1 MSLESKTLINLHWY
15 IQSGKNSIRS
25 VQWKSKTAILWIE
38 TSTDLD
44 SVLSFNIEPI
54 HIKSVLVV
62 FKVSL
67 FLN

>member
-25 VQWKSKTAILWIE
+25 VQWKSKTAILSIKI
-38 TSTDLD
+38 STDLD
-44 SVLSFNIEPI
+44 SVLSFYIDPI
-54 HIKSVLVV
+54 HIKSVLMV

-67 FLN
+67 FLS